1 MITGRGLLLFGFLAL
16 LSGCANP
23 CVLPDRISDH
33 PAPECLY
40 KLKVNHVDNYLVN
53 GQVADDLIK
62 KGKKVETF
70 NFQVQDLQ
78 NLQNVIKEKETY
90 YFLRKGNNP
99 YLYLFIQKPIGVYE
113 GEDAGADP
121 EKFGK

>member
-1 MITGRGLLLFGFLAL
+1 MITSRGLLLFGFLAL
-16 LSGCANP
+16 LSGCAQL
-23 CVLPDRISDH
+23 CVPPDHISNH

-53 GQVADDLIK
+53 GQVADDLTK
-62 KGKKVETF
+62 KGAKVEPF
-70 NFQVQDLQ
+70 NFQVFELDK
-78 NLQNVIKEKETY
+78 LQNVIQKNETY

-99 YLYLFIQKPIGVYE
+99 YLYLFIQKPKGVKE